1 MTDPYLRSKQDPN
14 KILDRAY
21 SNWQQRVSTPKGNP
35 NIPKNIDIN
44 FTKQNQYQNTLQA
57 QYQMYYQ
64 QCLASGQAPMS
75 QIQFMQT
82 LQQNNMIASDPATQ
96 LQTGMALG
104 KSFTDMISGLFNI
117 GKSSKA
123 ETSGTS
129 QGKGPTEAQQQMVN
143 NYQTAL
149 ETGGEF
155 TINNLNDFV
164 NAEFAHMNAKGDT
177 VTQEQFVNYMTNL
190 GFDKAEAVAI
200 AKAMDTSNSDF
211 SSDNT
216 ISKKEVTSF
225 YKSVMGNSNSISAQK
240 LEAALTAS
248 ADKTDQKLNNDTKN
262 TDEAMKAK
270 GYTSTTQIINGE
282 ITGVYVKGDEV
293 IPWNDPKIETIINGT
308 GE

>member
-200 AKAMDTSNSDF
+200 AADASNSQSITDG
-211 SSDNT
+211 N
-216 ISKKEVTSF
+216 ISKKELTAF
-225 YKSVMGNSNSISAQK
+225 YKAVMGDSKSISAEK
-240 LEAALTAS
+240 LEAKLTAS

-262 TDEAMKAK
+262 TDEVMKAK

-282 ITGVYVKGDEV
+282 ITGVFVKGDEV
-293 IPWNDPKIETIINGT
+293 IPWTDTEKISEIIDGT